1 MYQIDT
7 THNNTHSALLW
18 ENTGTNNHRLTAQP
32 CTVAPEQQ
40 KARTI
45 NRNFAGNT
53 WTTTYRRNKQTAH

>member
-1 MYQIDT
+1 MMYQLDT
-7 THNNTHSALLW
+7 THNNNTHSALLW

-32 CTVAPEQQ
+32 WKVAPEQQ

-53 WTTTYRRNKQTAH
+53 